1 MLKNTE
7 KIEIAKFQ
15 VDFIKEQLNNALS
28 SLNQAQEDW
37 IQLNSCDGN
46 KESVKKKK
54 KHPILSS
61 TDALVSCEMALKLL
75 DDMKRML
82 KHD

>member
-15 VDFIKEQLNNALS
+15 LDFIKEQLNNALS

-46 KESVKKKK
+46 KESVKK
-54 KHPILSS
+54 HPILSS

-75 DDMKRML
+75 DDMERML

>member
-28 SLNQAQEDW
+28 SLNQAQED
-37 IQLNSCDGN
+37 
-46 KESVKKKK
+46 
-54 KHPILSS
+54 S
-61 TDALVSCEMALKLL
+61 T
-75 DDMKRML
+75 
-82 KHD
+82 

>member
-1 MLKNTE
+1 MLKNAD
-7 KIEIAKFQ
+7 KVEIAKFQ
-15 VDFIKEQLNNALS
+15 VGFIKTQLNNALN
-28 SLNQAQEDW
+28 SLNQGQEDW
-37 IQLNSCDGN
+37 IQLNSCDGK
-46 KESVKKKK
+46 KESVK

-75 DDMKRML
+75 DDMERML

>member
-1 MLKNTE
+1 MLKNAD
-7 KIEIAKFQ
+7 KVEIAKFQ
-15 VDFIKEQLNNALS
+15 VDFIKTQLDNALN

-37 IQLNSCDGN
+37 IQLNSCDGD
-46 KESVKKKK
+46 KESVK

-61 TDALVSCEMALKLL
+61 TDALVSCEMALNLL
-75 DDMKRML
+75 NDMERML

>member
-1 MLKNTE
+1 MLKNAD
-7 KIEIAKFQ
+7 KVEIAKFQ
-15 VDFIKEQLNNALS
+15 VDFIKTQLNNALN

-37 IQLNSCDGN
+37 IQLNSCDGD
-46 KESVKKKK
+46 KESVK

-61 TDALVSCEMALKLL
+61 TDALVSCEMALNLL
-75 DDMKRML
+75 NDMERML